1 MPCNASWQI
10 PFQTI
15 KRDMK
20 HLFTYVEHGETQIQQ
35 RIYKILIFLSWR
47 QRRKKNPVC
56 FVQLRARTMP
66 SKVMQHLSSSE
77 YDFKTWGHHKGDLL
91 LCALSKNSHC
101 VHLIMWY
108 IVLRSYKNPHAIA
121 EDLILST
128 AMVMVREVLDQSAA
142 DKINT
147 IPLSN
152 DTISWQIEG
161 HLGHESS
168 GHFALQMDAST
179 RITKK
184 AVLLV
189 ENLWSMAITAITKPS
204 EIHTKH

>member
-1 MPCNASWQI
+1 M
-10 PFQTI
+10 
-15 KRDMK
+15 
-20 HLFTYVEHGETQIQQ
+20 
-35 RIYKILIFLSWR
+35 
-47 QRRKKNPVC
+47 
-56 FVQLRARTMP
+56 
-66 SKVMQHLSSSE
+66 
-77 YDFKTWGHHKGDLL
+77 
-91 LCALSKNSHC
+91 
-101 VHLIMWY
+101 HLIMWY

-161 HLGHESS
+161 HLGHQSS